1 MRIHN
6 RPQKIETM
14 KLRRVVSAI
23 VLVALAIA
31 TALYF
36 KPAADRSE
44 MEASNALTA
53 GALYAAMAGKTDGE
67 NSTYLDQ
74 VISISGNVIKQDG
87 QVLILEPGI
96 ACRLEAAVSGDEW
109 KAGDVVQVKGR
120 VLGYDDMY
128 DEVQVDFAVVE

>member
-1 MRIHN
+1 
-6 RPQKIETM
+6 M

-23 VLVALAIA
+23 VLVALALA